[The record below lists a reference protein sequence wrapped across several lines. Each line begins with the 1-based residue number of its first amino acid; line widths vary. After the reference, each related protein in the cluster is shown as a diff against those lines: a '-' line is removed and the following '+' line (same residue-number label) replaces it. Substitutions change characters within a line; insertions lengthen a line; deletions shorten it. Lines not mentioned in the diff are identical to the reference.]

1 MNRRNML
8 AISAVTA
15 VTVFGLALLTEGAIG
30 APKAKIKKGQL
41 VGDWALVSTN
51 APNAAIQN
59 GPDDG
64 YLVFERNGRFSF
76 AILGSKV
83 PKFASNN
90 RNTGTADE
98 NKAVA
103 QGSIAYFGT
112 YSVNEADG
120 TLTFHIARSS
130 FPNWTGTDQPR
141 LITSLTAQELKYT
154 NPSASIGG
162 TAELVWKRVK

>member
-1 MNRRNML
+1 MNRRSML
-8 AISAVTA
+8 TISAMT
-15 VTVFGLALLTEGAIG
+15 TFWLALMAEGAVG

-41 VGDWALVSTN
+41 VGDWALVANN
-51 APNAAIQN
+51 APNAVIQN

-76 AILGSKV
+76 ALLGSKV

-98 NKAVA
+98 NKAAV

-112 YSVNEADG
+112 YSVNETDG
-120 TLTFHIARSS
+120 TLTLHVTRSS
-130 FPNWTGTDQPR
+130 YPNWTGTDQLR
-141 LITSLTAQELKYT
+141 QVTSLTAQELKYT
-154 NPSASIGG
+154 NPSASFGG

>member
-8 AISAVTA
+8 AISAT
-15 VTVFGLALLTEGAIG
+15 TVFGLALLADGAIG
-30 APKAKIKKGQL
+30 APKAKIKKNQL

-51 APNAAIQN
+51 TPNAAIQN
-59 GPDDG
+59 DPDDG
-64 YLVFERNGRFSF
+64 YLVFERNDRFSF
-76 AILGSKV
+76 AILSSKV

-90 RNTGTADE
+90 RNTGTGDE
-98 NKAVA
+98 NKAAV
-103 QGSIAYFGT
+103 QGNIAYFGT

-120 TLTFHIARSS
+120 TLTFHITRCSY
-130 FPNWTGTDQPR
+130 PNWNGTDQPR

-154 NPSASIGG
+154 NPSASVGG

>member
-1 MNRRNML
+1 MTTRT
-8 AISAVTA
+8 SACDT
-15 VTVFGLALLTEGAIG
+15 
-30 APKAKIKKGQL
+30 
-41 VGDWALVSTN
+41 LVSSN
-51 APNAAIQN
+51 AQNATIQN
-59 GPDDG
+59 RPNDG
-64 YLVFERNGRFSF
+64 FLVFEGSGRFSF
-76 AILGSKV
+76 ALLSSNV

-98 NKAVA
+98 NKAVV
-103 QGSIAYFGT
+103 QGTIAYFGT

-141 LITSLTAQELKYT
+141 LITSLSAQELKYT
-154 NPSASIGG
+154 NPTASVGS

>member
-8 AISAVTA
+8 AMSTI
-15 VTVFGLALLTEGAIG
+15 TVFGLPLLAEGAIG

-41 VGDWALVSTN
+41 VGDWALAGNN

-76 AILGSKV
+76 ALLNAKV

-98 NKAVA
+98 NKAAV
-103 QGSIAYFGT
+103 QGNIAYFGT

-120 TLTFHIARSS
+120 TLTFHVTRSS
-130 FPNWTGTDQPR
+130 YPNWTGTDQLR
-141 LITSLTAQELKYT
+141 LVTALTAQELKYT
-154 NPSASIGG
+154 NPSASFGG

>member
-8 AISAVTA
+8 AISAT
-15 VTVFGLALLTEGAIG
+15 TVFELALLAAGAIG
-30 APKAKIKKGQL
+30 APKAQIKKGQL

-51 APNAAIQN
+51 TPNAAIPN
-59 GPDDG
+59 DADDG

-76 AILGSKV
+76 AILSSKV

-98 NKAVA
+98 NKAVV

-120 TLTFHIARSS
+120 TLTFHITRCSY
-130 FPNWTGTDQPR
+130 PNWKGTDQPR

-154 NPSASIGG
+154 NQSASVGG

>member
-8 AISAVTA
+8 AIPA
-15 VTVFGLALLTEGAIG
+15 TVVLMLALLAEGAIA
-30 APKAKIKKGQL
+30 APKGKVNKNQL
-41 VGDWALVSTN
+41 VGDWTFVSTN
-51 APNAAIQN
+51 TPNATIQN
-59 GPDDG
+59 HPGDG

-76 AILGSKV
+76 AILSSDV

-98 NKAVA
+98 NKAVV
-103 QGSIAYFGT
+103 QGGISYFGT

-120 TLTFHIARSS
+120 TLTLHIERCSY
-130 FPNWTGTDQPR
+130 PNWNGTDQKR

-154 NPSASIGG
+154 NPSASVGG
-162 TAELVWKRVK
+162 TAELEWKRMK

>member
-8 AISAVTA
+8 AIST
-15 VTVFGLALLTEGAIG
+15 VTVFGLAFLAEGAIG

-41 VGDWALVSTN
+41 VGDWAFVSNN

-76 AILGSKV
+76 AILSSKV

-103 QGSIAYFGT
+103 QGSISYFGT

-120 TLTFHIARSS
+120 TLTFHVARSS
-130 FPNWTGTDQPR
+130 YPNWNGTDQPR
-141 LITSLTAQELKYT
+141 LITSLTAQELRYT
-154 NPSASIGG
+154 NPSASFGG